1 MAFGEPAAAGRGGSG
16 DSSGQPVV
24 TDSRDAAST
33 PRPAGGLNPRLAL
46 VALLVAVALAGV
58 RATVPASSWADGAW
72 HRRGTLLG
80 LILEVVLAVLLFVL
94 ERRRR
99 RTPLVGQPAA
109 GLRTLLRGGLI
120 IGLVAIP
127 ALIAVNAAG
136 ELRPGRTPPVRPPKL
151 HLGKG
156 LPPGPPPGSG
166 LDLTLVLY
174 ALIAAILLAA
184 IVACIVV
191 LVRRARQLSWTSV
204 DELTGDDGEA
214 EEQLRRAVQSGQAAL
229 RDVDDARLAII
240 ACYVAMEQ
248 SLARVGTVRAAAETP
263 DELLARAVTAG
274 LVHGSEAARL
284 TELFYE
290 ARFSSHPL
298 PAQRR
303 DEALRALDVLA
314 ASLTEHQARR
324 EQAAEKAQAAP

>member
-16 DSSGQPVV
+16 DPPGQPVV
-24 TDSRDAAST
+24 TGSRDAAGT
-33 PRPAGGLNPRLAL
+33 PRPASGLNLRLAL
-46 VALLVAVALAGV
+46 VALLVAVALAGM
-58 RATVPASSWADGAW
+58 RATVPGSSWAAGAW
-72 HRRGTLLG
+72 HRHGTLLG
-80 LILEVVLAVLLFVL
+80 LILEAVLAVLLFVL

-99 RTPLVGQPAA
+99 RAPLVGQPAA

-136 ELRPGRTPPVRPPKL
+136 QLRPSHPRPIRPPQL
-151 HLGKG
+151 HGGKG
-156 LPPGPPPGSG
+156 LPPPPRPGSG
-166 LDLTLVLY
+166 FDLALVLY
-174 ALIAAILLAA
+174 ALIAAILLTA

-191 LVRRARQLSWTSV
+191 IVRRARQLSWTNV

-248 SLARVGTVRAAAETP
+248 SLAQAGTVRAAAETP
-263 DELLARAVTAG
+263 DELLARAATAG
-274 LVHGSEAARL
+274 LVQGGEAARL

-303 DEALRALDVLA
+303 DEALQALDVLA
-314 ASLTEHQARR
+314 ASLTEHQARLA
-324 EQAAEKAQAAP
+324 QAAGKAQAAP